1 MSIKL
6 KELLKSK
13 SRKKENILAEGF
25 FSKIKKLFGFGNND
39 VQKLKKDKKF
49 LVHVSK
55 LNGHYDSLAKH
66 IEKYYGQK
74 VNFEKFKPS
83 DFK

>member
-6 KELLKSK
+6 KELLKSNPK
-13 SRKKENILAEGF
+13 QKILAEGF
-25 FSKIKKLFGFGNND
+25 FSKLKSFFGFENND
-39 VQKLKKDKKF
+39 LKKLKKDRKF
-49 LVHVSK
+49 MSHVSK
-55 LNGHYDSLAKH
+55 LNGHYDNMAKH